1 MPSTSRYGA
10 EPIRLFKSD
19 FLEFFSHVKPVT
31 VLALWCPVTL
41 FFLYDSLAHARGT
54 LDVAS
59 AGLGILSGWF
69 VWTLVEYFLHRFF
82 FHYHPKT
89 ERFRR
94 VFFLAHG
101 VHHAQP
107 LCRTRLVM
115 PPVISIPLGIVFF
128 GVFRLVFDVL
138 VQRPQWFSS
147 VFAGFIIG
155 YIVYDMMHY
164 NLHHS
169 KVKNAYIL
177 MCRRQHMQ
185 HHGTC
190 PTMRFGVSSPVWD
203 YVFGTMPK
211 GLTTAPAA
219 APSPTPVAKNPLSHE
234 GQEG

>member
-1 MPSTSRYGA
+1 MPGTPRYEA

-31 VLALWCPVTL
+31 VLALWCPVSL
-41 FFLYDSLAHARGT
+41 FFMYDSLAHARGT
-54 LDVAS
+54 PDVAF
-59 AGLGILSGWF
+59 AGLGILAGWF
-69 VWTLVEYFLHRFF
+69 FWTLVEYLLHRFF
-82 FHYHPKT
+82 FHFHPKT

-115 PPVISIPLGIVFF
+115 PPVISIPLGVAFF
-128 GVFRLVFDVL
+128 GLFHIAFDVL
-138 VQRPQWFSS
+138 LGRPQWFAP
-147 VFAGFIIG
+147 VFAGFVIG

-169 KVKNAYIL
+169 RVRNAYIL

-190 PTMRFGVSSPVWD
+190 PSMRFGVSSPVWD

-211 GLTTAPAA
+211 VPGPKTAEAKDDRKDDRKDD
-219 APSPTPVAKNPLSHE
+219 PVT
-234 GQEG
+234 

>member
-1 MPSTSRYGA
+1 MPSTPRYGV

-31 VLALWCPVTL
+31 VLVIWTPVVLYYLAVSVWNVDGYGSVAL
-41 FFLYDSLAHARGT
+41 
-54 LDVAS
+54 VAGWV
-59 AGLGILSGWF
+59 ASGWF
-69 VWTLVEYFLHRFF
+69 IWTLVEYLLHRFV
-82 FHYHPKT
+82 FHFHPRT
-89 ERFRR
+89 ERLKKI
-94 VFFLAHG
+94 FFLTHG

-115 PPVISIPLGIVFF
+115 PPAMSIPIGIIFF
-128 GVFRLVFDVL
+128 SLFHLLFDVVL
-138 VQRPQWFSS
+138 IRPQWFAP
-147 VFAGFIIG
+147 VFAGFVIG

-164 NLHHS
+164 TLHHARAKS
-169 KVKNAYIL
+169 AYIL

-211 GLTTAPAA
+211 S
-219 APSPTPVAKNPLSHE
+219 PSQKPKE
-234 GQEG
+234 